1 MLKSSYEQKF
11 QFRPSP
17 FLGPSLQSYCNIYT
31 VTVLNYYCCYYYFV
45 SIVISLFCLET
56 VPPYFVFKF
65 IYISYKKSEWF
76 LINSGLPVAHVCVKC
91 FHAHKL

>member
-11 QFRPSP
+11 QLRPSP
-17 FLGPSLQSYCNIYT
+17 FLGLSLQSYCNICT
-31 VTVLNYYCCYYYFV
+31 VTVLRYYCYYFV
-45 SIVISLFCLET
+45 SIVTALFCLET

-65 IYISYKKSEWF
+65 MYISYKISEWF
-76 LINSGLPVAHVCVKC
+76 LTNSGLPVAHVRVKC